1 MAVSVFAA
9 RTGFGDALFR
19 RPVGPPEAL
28 VIVFTSTRN
37 HLDGETPVTS
47 QPAPR
52 TPVRMMLR
60 GALVPGMIALPI
72 LAGAFWAYAGERGAI
87 SALAGAATVFV
98 VLVVG
103 LLGITAVV
111 MGPAAT
117 SMAGAGVVYLGQLV
131 IILAIVLFL
140 SRVNWLDGRS
150 FALSAVA
157 QTIVM
162 QVGQITG
169 YVRARHEI
177 HPGSLDGEAT
187 S

>member
-1 MAVSVFAA
+1 
-9 RTGFGDALFR
+9 
-19 RPVGPPEAL
+19 
-28 VIVFTSTRN
+28 
-37 HLDGETPVTS
+37 
-47 QPAPR
+47 
-52 TPVRMMLR
+52 MMLR
-60 GALVPGMIALPI
+60 GALLPGIVVLPV
-72 LAGAFWAYAGERGAI
+72 LATAFWAYAGERGAL

-111 MGPAAT
+111 MGPAAM

-131 IILAIVLFL
+131 VILAIIAVLT
-140 SRVNWLDGRS
+140 RADWLDGRS

-177 HPGSLDGEAT
+177 HPDSLDAGVA

>member
-1 MAVSVFAA
+1 MV
-9 RTGFGDALFR
+9 
-19 RPVGPPEAL
+19 
-28 VIVFTSTRN
+28 
-37 HLDGETPVTS
+37 
-47 QPAPR
+47 
-52 TPVRMMLR
+52 
-60 GALVPGMIALPI
+60 ALPV
-72 LAGAFWAYAGERGAI
+72 LAGAFWAYAGERAAL
-87 SALAGAATVFV
+87 SALVGAATVFV

-131 IILAIVLFL
+131 VIMAIVAVLT
-140 SRVNWLDGRS
+140 RVDWLDGRS

-157 QTIVM
+157 QTILM
-162 QVGQITG
+162 QIGQIAG

-177 HPGSLDGEAT
+177 HPDSLDGGAT

>member
-1 MAVSVFAA
+1 
-9 RTGFGDALFR
+9 
-19 RPVGPPEAL
+19 
-28 VIVFTSTRN
+28 
-37 HLDGETPVTS
+37 
-47 QPAPR
+47 
-52 TPVRMMLR
+52 MMLR
-60 GALVPGMIALPI
+60 GALIPGMIALPV
-72 LAGAFWAYAGERGAI
+72 LAGALWAYAGERGAL

-131 IILAIVLFL
+131 IVMAIVAVLT
-140 SRVNWLDGRS
+140 RVDWLDGRS

-157 QTIVM
+157 QTVLM
-162 QVGQITG
+162 QIGQIAG

-177 HPGSLDGEAT
+177 HPGSLDRGAA

>member
-1 MAVSVFAA
+1 
-9 RTGFGDALFR
+9 
-19 RPVGPPEAL
+19 
-28 VIVFTSTRN
+28 
-37 HLDGETPVTS
+37 
-47 QPAPR
+47 
-52 TPVRMMLR
+52 MMLR
-60 GALVPGMIALPI
+60 GAVVPGMVALPI
-72 LAGAFWAYAGERGAI
+72 LATAFWAYAGEQGAL

-111 MGPAAT
+111 MGPTAT

-131 IILAIVLFL
+131 VVMAIVAVLT
-140 SRVNWLDGRS
+140 RVGWLDGRS
-150 FALSAVA
+150 FAFSAIA

-162 QVGQITG
+162 QVGQVVG

-177 HPGSLDGEAT
+177 HPGSLDGGGAT

>member
-1 MAVSVFAA
+1 
-9 RTGFGDALFR
+9 
-19 RPVGPPEAL
+19 
-28 VIVFTSTRN
+28 
-37 HLDGETPVTS
+37 
-47 QPAPR
+47 
-52 TPVRMMLR
+52 MMLR
-60 GALVPGMIALPI
+60 GALVPGMVALPV
-72 LAGAFWAYAGERGAI
+72 LAGAFWAYAGERAAL
-87 SALAGAATVFV
+87 SALVGAATVFV

-131 IILAIVLFL
+131 VIMAIVAVLT
-140 SRVNWLDGRS
+140 RVDWLDGRS

-157 QTIVM
+157 QTILM
-162 QVGQITG
+162 QIGQIAG

-177 HPGSLDGEAT
+177 HPDSLDGGAT